1 MRKLLIGATM
11 AIAMSTAA
19 LAGENAYPN
28 DHLIIDASTLGA
40 LVSAG
45 GESPVV
51 VIDMRPAEAYAEG
64 HIAGAQSMPFTALSD
79 PEGPVEGMLRSEAEL
94 ADLFAAA
101 GLDAS
106 SQIVLYDD
114 RGGFRAAR
122 LFWLLELYGYRNVS
136 ILDGGI
142 GAWTASGLP
151 LSAEAGAAPAGRS
164 RFPVAYT
171 PRRYASAEWIL
182 ERRHDPE
189 TVVVDVRPTDLF
201 AKGHI
206 PWARNIP
213 WAANL
218 DADGTMLD
226 PQALSLHFLEAGVD
240 PEDNV
245 VVHCQKG
252 SAAAHSYFALRLLGY
267 PRVRVYDR
275 SWSEWGSDPTLPRAA
290 MLGE

>member
-1 MRKLLIGATM
+1 MRKYLIGATM

-28 DHLIIDASTLGA
+28 DHLIINASS
-40 LVSAG
+40 LVELVAADS
-45 GESPVV
+45 ESPVV
-51 VIDMRPAEAYAEG
+51 VIDMRPAEAFAEG

-94 ADLFAAA
+94 TGMFAAA
-101 GLDAS
+101 GLDTS

-142 GAWTASGLP
+142 GAWTAADLP
-151 LSAEAGAAPAGRS
+151 LSVGAGSTPAGRP

-182 ERRHDPE
+182 ERRDDAE

-201 AKGHI
+201 TKGHI

-226 PQALSLHFLEAGVD
+226 PQALAVHFLEAGVH

-245 VVHCQKG
+245 VVHCQNG

-275 SWSEWGSDPTLPRAA
+275 SWSEWGADPTLPHAA
-290 MLGE
+290 MVGE